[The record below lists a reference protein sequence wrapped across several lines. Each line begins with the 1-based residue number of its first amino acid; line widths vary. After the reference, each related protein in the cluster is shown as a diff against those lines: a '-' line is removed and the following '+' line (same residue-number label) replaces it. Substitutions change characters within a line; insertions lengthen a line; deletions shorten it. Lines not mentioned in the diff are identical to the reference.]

1 LFLSVLEAGKCK
13 SWQQCLVGAFS
24 PCYPMVEGKRRSVQ
38 WQAGLRCNGE
48 KDFMVSIVRP
58 KAAEGLGN

>member
-13 SWQQCLVGAFS
+13 SCFFVSLL
-24 PCYPMVEGKRRSVQ
+24 PLRRSVQ